1 MAEPQISKTYPVKPK
16 HKPKP
21 RTPKQTAES
30 KYWSSFKTKQI
41 PDLISSITSLTF
53 SPTTPHSFAAAHSAS
68 LTLYNPQ
75 NKFSPTATI
84 SSFRDVVSSAS
95 FRCDGLLIAA
105 SDLSGL
111 VQVFDVK
118 TRTPLRKL
126 RSHTRPARF
135 VKYPVADK
143 LHLVSGGDDAI
154 VKYWDV
160 SGETPICDLLGHK
173 DYVRCG
179 DCSPVSA
186 DMFITGS
193 YDHTVKLW
201 DVRVKD
207 SGSVMEVNHGKPVED
222 VIFLP
227 SGGLIATAG
236 GDSVKIWDLMGGGK
250 LVYSM
255 ESHNKT
261 VTSICVGKLGK
272 DVGEEAQQYRI
283 LSVALDGYMKVFDYA
298 KMKVTHSMRFPAPLM
313 SVGFSP
319 DCLTR
324 VIGTSNGTIY
334 AGRRKNKEDFEGG
347 SDEELERPLSKYERR
362 QKKLKALSSGDA
374 GGLGP
379 VEEPQVRVLKPTNFR
394 YFHRGQGEKPSEGEY
409 LVMRPRKVKLGEH
422 DKLLKKF
429 RHKEALVSVLG
440 SKNPENAVAVMEEL
454 VARKKLLKCVSNLD
468 TEELGLLL
476 MFLQKHSTIPS
487 YSGLLMGLT
496 KKVLEMRAED
506 IRASDD
512 LKGHIRNLKRS
523 VEEEIR
529 IQQSLQEIQGIISPL
544 LRITGRR

>member
-1 MAEPQISKTYPVKPK
+1 MAEYQISKTFPVKPK

-21 RTPKQTAES
+21 RTPKQTSES

-41 PDLISSITSLTF
+41 PDLISSISSLTF
-53 SPTTPHSFAAAHSAS
+53 SPTAPHSFAAAHSAS
-68 LTLYNPQ
+68 LTLYNPLNQ
-75 NKFSPTATI
+75 FSPTATI
-84 SSFRDVVSSAS
+84 SAFRDVVSSAS
-95 FRCDGLLIAA
+95 FRCDGLLVAA
-105 SDLSGL
+105 ADLSGL

-118 TRTPLRKL
+118 TRNPLRKL
-126 RSHTRPARF
+126 KSHTRPARF
-135 VKYPVADK
+135 VKFPAADK

-160 SGETPICDLLGHK
+160 AGEIPICDLLGHK

-179 DCSPVSA
+179 DCSPVST
-186 DMFITGS
+186 DMFVTGS

-201 DVRVKD
+201 DVRVRD

-236 GDSVKIWDLMGGGK
+236 GDSVKIWDLMAGGK
-250 LVYSM
+250 MVYSM

-261 VTSICVGKLGK
+261 VTSICVAKIGK
-272 DVGEEAQQYRI
+272 DSGEEAQQYRI

-319 DCLTR
+319 DCMTR
-324 VIGTSNGTIY
+324 VIGTSNGMIY
-334 AGRRKNKEDFEGG
+334 AGRRKYKEDAGGG
-347 SDEELERPLSKYERR
+347 SDEELDRPLSKYEKREKR
-362 QKKLKALSSGDA
+362 LKALGDA

-379 VEEPQVRVLKPTNFR
+379 VMEEPQIRVLRPSNFR
-394 YFHRGQGEKPSEGEY
+394 YFHRGQGEKPSERDY
-409 LVMRPRKVKLGEH
+409 VVMRPKKVKLAEY

-429 RHKEALVSVLG
+429 RHKDAMVSVLR
-440 SKNPENAVAVMEEL
+440 SKNPENVVAVMEEL
-454 VARKKLLKCVSNLD
+454 VARNKLLKCVLNLD
-468 TEELGLLL
+468 SEELELLL
-476 MFLQKHSTIPS
+476 KFLQKHLTVPS
-487 YSGLLMGLT
+487 YSRLLMGLT
-496 KKVLEMRAED
+496 EKVLEMRTED
-506 IRASDD
+506 IKASDA

-529 IQQSLQEIQGIISPL
+529 IQQSLQEMQGIISPL